1 MSSFCA
7 IAAIGWSEIIS
18 MPNPSLL
25 CMTLTERMTATAPG
39 EGGARSDCA
48 TPGCA
53 MRSAEASDSTRSW
66 DPMRGKDAI
75 QKTGLHMEQYH
86 WLVSERSGGES
97 EFCPNFMNHEGH
109 KVAQRLNPKGLPSWP
124 FVVKSGHYRK
134 VIGSLR

>member
-1 MSSFCA
+1 MRA
-7 IAAIGWSEIIS
+7 RRAKR
-18 MPNPSLL
+18 NPLL
-25 CMTLTERMTATAPG
+25 PV
-39 EGGARSDCA
+39 GGADESLAGCLHYRDGSRWASEDRRLRGLSAACSDTGPREPRLSDRYSRPSACA
-48 TPGCA
+48 ART
-53 MRSAEASDSTRSW
+53 SS
-66 DPMRGKDAI
+66 

-109 KVAQRLNPKGLPSWP
+109 EVAQRLNSKGFPSWA